1 MNHVPAVLDIM
12 SDTKEPSNNTITMQL
27 KTQLEW
33 TKLSKLMRKRP
44 NRNLKATRVLRH
56 ITARERKLVMC
67 DSCAA
72 CRTSILALQIN
83 NKNARLES
91 TYACTDHFYLCI
103 FVAASDSKSF
113 NEH

>member
-12 SDTKEPSNNTITMQL
+12 SDTKETSNNTITMQL
-27 KTQLEW
+27 ETQLEW
-33 TKLSKLMRKRP
+33 TKLRKLICKAP
-44 NRNLKATRVLRH
+44 NRIIKATRSLHHV
-56 ITARERKLVMC
+56 TARERKPVIC

-72 CRTSILALQIN
+72 CKPSIIALQIN
-83 NKNARLES
+83 NKNARLKS
-91 TYACTDHFYLCI
+91 TNACTDHFYLCI